1 VSELTPV
8 DHYKKVNKVV
18 ELYIKGYRETAI
30 ADMTGETRK
39 DVIQYISDWK
49 SVVSRDPYIKARAL
63 DTVNE
68 AMDHYA
74 TIKRDAW
81 DVASRAKADD
91 DRKIELSALTLA
103 ANITKQEFE
112 HLKAAGIMQ
121 DDDITARIIEIEEQ
135 KNQVVELLRK
145 LAPQLCDRDRVL
157 IAEELSKLSGKVEE
171 IPVD

>member
-1 VSELTPV
+1 MSEVNPV
-8 DHYKKVNKVV
+8 DHYKKVNDAV

-30 ADMTGETRK
+30 AEMTGEKRK
-39 DVIQYISDWK
+39 DVVQYIQDWK
-49 SVVSRDPYIKARAL
+49 NVVSHDPYIKARAL

-81 DVASRAKADD
+81 DIASRAKSDD
-91 DRKIELSALTLA
+91 DRKIEISALTLA

-112 HLKAAGIMQ
+112 HLKAAGVMQ
-121 DDDITARIIEIEEQ
+121 DEDIASRIIEIEEQ
-135 KNQVVELLRK
+135 KNKVVDMLRYV
-145 LAPQLCDRDRVL
+145 APQLCEKDRRL

-171 IPVD
+171 VPID